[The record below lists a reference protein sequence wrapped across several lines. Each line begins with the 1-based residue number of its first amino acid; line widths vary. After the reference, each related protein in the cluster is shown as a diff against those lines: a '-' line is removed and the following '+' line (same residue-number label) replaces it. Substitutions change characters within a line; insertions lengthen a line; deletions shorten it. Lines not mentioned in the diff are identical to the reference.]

1 MMSLTEDEVPDV
13 EDMELAKQ
21 PFVGPSNFEVFLE
34 DSEKPWLHRT
44 KTKKTK
50 AQDRKV
56 TATQTPQKTGGE
68 PRYSQK
74 GK

>member
-1 MMSLTEDEVPDV
+1 M
-13 EDMELAKQ
+13 
-21 PFVGPSNFEVFLE
+21 
-34 DSEKPWLHRT
+34 

-56 TATQTPQKTGGE
+56 TATQTHKQPWLHRTKTKAQNRKVTATQTPQKTGGE
-68 PRYSQK
+68 PRCSQK